1 MSHFAVAV
9 ISDGTKTVDELMLP
23 YMENCC
29 AEPPIEYMEFEE
41 ATDEVADYE
50 TGTIEVVR
58 VCLNGHVHLYSKYD
72 NDFKHY
78 QAVTAENHFQPY
90 RYEYPKDSD
99 LVRVPFNVFYPTLE
113 EYMWEYHGIKR
124 DERTGKFG
132 SWQNPNAKWDWYD
145 EDGGRWRRKAYKVF
159 SEGRNSGTKSD
170 IIWDEEVEAAAAL
183 KWYEDN
189 VEVEKPDPSVPFIVG
204 NMTKEQYV
212 EANRH
217 LSFRS
222 VVTPDGEWHEVG
234 EMGWWGMSS
243 ESDDELVE
251 WNAKFY
257 ERFIEPLG
265 EDDTITIVDCHI

>member
-9 ISDGTKTVDELMLP
+9 ISDGTKTVDELLLP

-41 ATDEVADYE
+41 ATDEVAEYE
-50 TGTIEVVR
+50 TG
-58 VCLNGHVHLYSKYD
+58 
-72 NDFKHY
+72 
-78 QAVTAENHFQPY
+78 AV
-90 RYEYPKDSD
+90 DG
-99 LVRVPFNVFYPTLE
+99 VPFNVLYPTLD
-113 EYMWEYHGIKR
+113 EYMREYHGIER

-132 SWQNPNAKWDWYD
+132 GWQNPNAKWDWYD

-159 SEGRNSGTKSD
+159 GEGRNSGTKSD

-189 VEVEKPDPSVPFIVG
+189 VEVKKPDAYVPFVVYK
-204 NMTKEQYV
+204 MTKEQYV
-212 EANRH
+212 EAHRH
-217 LSFRS
+217 LNFRS

-243 ESDDELVE
+243 ESGDELVE
-251 WNAKFY
+251 WSAKFY